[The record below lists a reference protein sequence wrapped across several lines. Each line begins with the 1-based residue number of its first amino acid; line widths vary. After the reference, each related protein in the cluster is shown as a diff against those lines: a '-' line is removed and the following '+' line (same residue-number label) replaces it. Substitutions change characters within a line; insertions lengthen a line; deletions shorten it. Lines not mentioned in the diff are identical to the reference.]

1 MSANKVQ
8 ELIDRYVYDVA
19 RRLPQAQ
26 REDIEKELRGLID
39 DMLLAWTGEM
49 TPTIDDVTAVLKELG
64 QPQRLAAKY
73 RGTKRYLIGPDYYDI
88 YWLVLKIVL
97 GVSGFG
103 LVIALI
109 VSSVTTPPQNAISAV
124 AASFGGILGGLVQ
137 AFAYVTIAF
146 ALVERFGKQS
156 PLKEMDWNPKDL
168 PPVPPAN
175 QKDTTTIK
183 RSEPIVGLIF
193 GVIGLV
199 IFNTM
204 PWVFGFAS
212 GWSGWAS
219 SNNEMVFIPV
229 FNLDVLTS
237 MLILINVL
245 ICAGMLK
252 DVLRLIAGRYT
263 LKVALAIAAI
273 NIATLVLNIVIFLP
287 PAIWNADFLTSLY
300 AATGVE
306 LFASQ
311 GAQAFWAMLPTIIVV
326 LASIGY
332 VSDTG
337 VALYRGARGSL
348 WRSEAL

>member
-1 MSANKVQ
+1 MGVNKVK
-8 ELIDRYVYDVA
+8 ELTDRYVYDVA

-26 REDIEKELRGLID
+26 RDDIEKELRGLID
-39 DMLLAWTGEM
+39 DMLQARTGDIP
-49 TPTIDDVTAVLKELG
+49 PTVDDVTAVLKELG
-64 QPQRLAAKY
+64 QPQQLAGKY
-73 RGTKRYLIGPDYYDI
+73 RGIKRYLIGPDYYDI

-97 GVSGFG
+97 GVSGIG

-109 VSSVTTPPQNAISAV
+109 VSNVATPPQNAISAV
-124 AASFGGILGGLVQ
+124 AKSFGGIISGLVQ

-146 ALVERFGKQS
+146 ALVERFNKKS
-156 PLKEMDWNPKDL
+156 PWDEIDWDPKDL

-175 QKDTTTIK
+175 QRDTMTIK
-183 RSEPIVGLIF
+183 RGDPIAGLIF

-199 IFNTM
+199 IFNAI
-204 PWVFGFAS
+204 PWILGYVVAS
-212 GWSGWAS
+212 DELVS
-219 SNNEMVFIPV
+219 VPV
-229 FNLDVLTS
+229 FNLDVLRS
-237 MLILINVL
+237 MLLLINVL
-245 ICAGMLK
+245 ICLGMLK

-263 LKVALAIAAI
+263 LKVSLSIAAI
-273 NIATLVLNIVIFLP
+273 NIAMLVLNIVIFLP

-300 AATGVE
+300 AATSIE

-311 GAQAFWAMLPTIIVV
+311 GAQAFWTVLPTVIVV

-337 VALYRGARGSL
+337 VTLYRGIRGST

>member
-19 RRLPQAQ
+19 RRLPQPQ

-39 DMLLAWTGEM
+39 DMLLARTGDA
-49 TPTIDDVTAVLKELG
+49 TPTVDDVTAVLKELG
-64 QPQRLAAKY
+64 RPRELAAKY

-109 VSSVTTPPQNAISAV
+109 VSSVATPPQNAISAV
-124 AASFGGILGGLVQ
+124 AQSFGGIISGLVQ

-146 ALVERFGKQS
+146 VLAERFSKQS
-156 PLKEMDWNPKDL
+156 PLKGLDWNPKDL
-168 PPVPPAN
+168 PPVPSEN
-175 QKDTTTIK
+175 QKDTITIK
-183 RSEPIVGLIF
+183 KGDPIAGLIF

-199 IFNTM
+199 IFNAI
-204 PWVFGFAS
+204 PWILGYVVAS
-212 GWSGWAS
+212 EELVS
-219 SNNEMVFIPV
+219 VPV
-229 FNLDVLTS
+229 FNLGVLRS
-237 MLILINVL
+237 MLLLINVL
-245 ICAGMLK
+245 ICLGMLK

-263 LKVALAIAAI
+263 LKISLAIAAI

-311 GAQAFWAMLPTIIVV
+311 GAQAFWAVLPTIIVV

-332 VSDTG
+332 VTDTG
-337 VALYRGARGSL
+337 VTLYRGVRGSS

>member
-1 MSANKVQ
+1 MSTNKVK
-8 ELIDRYVYDVA
+8 EMIDRYVYDVA

-26 REDIEKELRGLID
+26 RDDIEKELRGLID
-39 DMLLAWTGEM
+39 DMLLARTGDRAPDEN
-49 TPTIDDVTAVLKELG
+49 DVTAVLKELG
-64 QPQRLAAKY
+64 RPQELAAKY
-73 RGTKRYLIGPDYYDI
+73 RDTKRYLIGPEYYDI

-97 GVSGFG
+97 GVSGIG

-109 VSSVTTPPQNAISAV
+109 VSNVMTPPQNAFGAV
-124 AASFGGILGGLVQ
+124 IESFGGIISGLVQ

-156 PLKEMDWNPKDL
+156 PLKEMDWDPKDL

-175 QKDTTTIK
+175 QKDTITIK
-183 RSEPIVGLIF
+183 RGDPIAGLIF
-193 GVIGLV
+193 AVIGLV

-212 GWSGWAS
+212 AWVSSGQ
-219 SNNEMVFIPV
+219 ETVFIPV
-229 FNLDVLTS
+229 FNLDVLRS
-237 MLILINVL
+237 MLPLINVL
-245 ICAGMLK
+245 ICLGMLK

-263 LKVALAIAAI
+263 LKVSLSIAAV
-273 NIATLVLNIVIFLP
+273 NIAMLVLNIVIFLP
-287 PAIWNADFLTSLY
+287 PAIWNASFLTSLY
-300 AATGVE
+300 AATGAE

-311 GAQAFWAMLPTIIVV
+311 GAQAFWVLFPTIIVV

-337 VALYRGARGSL
+337 VTLYRGVRGSS
-348 WRSEAL
+348 WRRDAV

>member
-26 REDIEKELRGLID
+26 RDDIEKELRGLID
-39 DMLLAWTGEM
+39 DMLLARTGEM
-49 TPTIDDVTAVLKELG
+49 TPTIDDVTSVLKELG

-124 AASFGGILGGLVQ
+124 AASIGGIIGGLVQ

-156 PLKEMDWNPKDL
+156 PLNELDWNPKDL
-168 PPVPPAN
+168 PPVPPEN
-175 QKDTTTIK
+175 QKDTITIK
-183 RSEPIVGLIF
+183 KGDPIAGLIF

-199 IFNTM
+199 IFNAI
-204 PWVFGFAS
+204 PWILGYVVAS
-212 GWSGWAS
+212 EELVS
-219 SNNEMVFIPV
+219 VPV
-229 FNLDVLTS
+229 FNLDVLRS
-237 MLILINVL
+237 MLLLINVL
-245 ICAGMLK
+245 ICLGMLK

-263 LKVALAIAAI
+263 LKVSLAIAAI
-273 NIATLVLNIVIFLP
+273 NIAALVLNIVIFLP

-311 GAQAFWAMLPTIIVV
+311 GAQAFWAVLPTIIVV

-332 VSDTG
+332 VTDTG
-337 VALYRGARGSL
+337 MTLYRGARGSL